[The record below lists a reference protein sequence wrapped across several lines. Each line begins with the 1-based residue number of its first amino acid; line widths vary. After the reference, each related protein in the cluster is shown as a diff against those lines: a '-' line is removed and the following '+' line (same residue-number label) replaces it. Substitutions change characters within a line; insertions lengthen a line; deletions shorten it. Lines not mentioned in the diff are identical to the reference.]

1 MRRGNEF
8 KVYWT
13 EYIQS
18 GDRKILYVL
27 GQGFDPR
34 MCFGY
39 QALLEAGGKGTRDC
53 LLVKFDEGLD
63 SPSTR
68 HSDLVSGNIATLE
81 NLLRG
86 TGRLIPKPIKLWSGE
101 GPGRRRI
108 GSRNAAGIFSDMA
121 EFAGYTD
128 IVIDVSAMPRGLY
141 FPLIGKVLYLLD
153 HAKQNNSSSSIP
165 NLHVVVCENAK
176 LDKAIRDIGI
186 DDTASYVYGFGSDLE
201 LEATAGIP
209 KVLIAILG
217 ERQRG
222 QLERIY
228 NLVIPDEICPV
239 LPSPSSNPR
248 RGDEI
253 LVEYREL
260 LFDQWRVEPRNIIY
274 ASEQNPFE
282 TYRQIH
288 RAVRYYNQVLAPLG
302 GCRVVVSAVSSKL
315 LSVGALLASYELKG
329 TGMSVGLAHVEAQ
342 GYDIDK
348 DERGEIADS
357 EEEIFALW
365 LVGDCYEP

>member
-1 MRRGNEF
+1 ME
-8 KVYWT
+8 
-13 EYIQS
+13 
-18 GDRKILYVL
+18 
-27 GQGFDPR
+27 
-34 MCFGY
+34 M
-39 QALLEAGGKGTRDC
+39 
-53 LLVKFDEGLD
+53 
-63 SPSTR
+63 
-68 HSDLVSGNIATLE
+68 
-81 NLLRG
+81 
-86 TGRLIPKPIKLWSGE
+86 
-101 GPGRRRI
+101 
-108 GSRNAAGIFSDMA
+108 
-121 EFAGYTD
+121 
-128 IVIDVSAMPRGLY
+128 
-141 FPLIGKVLYLLD
+141 
-153 HAKQNNSSSSIP
+153 
-165 NLHVVVCENAK
+165 
-176 LDKAIRDIGI
+176 
-186 DDTASYVYGFGSDLE
+186 
-201 LEATAGIP
+201 EATAGIP
-209 KVLIAILG
+209 RVLIAILG
-217 ERQRG
+217 EGQRG

-288 RAVRYYNQVLAPLG
+288 RAVRYYNQVLAPLR

-329 TGMSVGLAHVEAQ
+329 AEMSVGLAHVEAQ
-342 GYDIDK
+342 GYNIDK
-348 DERGEIADS
+348 EEREESVGS